1 MVILSANI
9 YLVRKIA
16 EKYNGLEKI
25 HCMFE
30 TYSELYQLL
39 RHYDPMLSLEE
50 LKNMSEE
57 QLRKFLYQFPAVK
70 NELDQA
76 RRTKKNHFYPNSG
89 LIKLSTV
96 HSYKGLESKTV
107 FYLMDEKDTA
117 EIVYTSITRTVENL
131 IILDKSKQS
140 QFSEFFK
147 SEMGENT

>member
-1 MVILSANI
+1 SMSRLLTLILACRFGVKFSGEFN
-9 YLVRKIA
+9 Y
-16 EKYNGLEKI
+16 
-25 HCMFE
+25 
-30 TYSELYQLL
+30 T
-39 RHYDPMLSLEE
+39 LSSCCLFFIPQR
-50 LKNMSEE
+50 ST
-57 QLRKFLYQFPAVK
+57 R
-70 NELDQA
+70 
-76 RRTKKNHFYPNSG
+76 PNSG